1 MIKIVSA
8 QYNGDYSICIVF
20 SDGMTGIYDL
30 KPLLFSYETPLT
42 VPLREIAHFRNFF
55 LQSGA
60 LCWKNGL
67 ELDPLAI
74 YRDIEISGTLSQ
86 IKQAA

>member
-1 MIKIVSA
+1 MIKILSA
-8 QYNGDYSICIVF
+8 QYNGDYCISFEF
-20 SDGMTGIYDL
+20 SDGTTGVYDL
-30 KPLLFSYETPLT
+30 KPLLFSYETTLT
-42 VPLREIAHFRNFF
+42 VPLRDMTHFRKFF

-74 YRDIEISGTLSQ
+74 YRDIEQAGTLHQ
-86 IKQAA
+86 IKKAA

>member
-8 QYNGDYSICIVF
+8 QYNGDYCIDLEF
-20 SDGMTGIYDL
+20 SDGASGTYDL
-30 KPLLFSYETPLT
+30 KQLLFLYDTTLT
-42 VPLREIAHFRNFF
+42 IPLRDFEQFKKFF
-55 LQSGA
+55 LHSGA

-74 YRDIEISGTLSQ
+74 YRDIEQAGMLYQ
-86 IKQAA
+86 IKNAA